1 VGKKPYSVA
10 GFNPPLSYTLRE
22 DAHGCADEERFALAH
37 PAPRLAGASL
47 EYKSLKSKYW
57 KSFPPLF
64 CREMTADIYDVQATS
79 RRTPNISDANRTLMN
94 FECSQRR

>member
-37 PAPRLAGASL
+37 PAPRLAGEKL

-64 CREMTADIYDVQATS
+64 CRGDDSRYLWCAGYFEADTKY
-79 RRTPNISDANRTLMN
+79 
-94 FECSQRR
+94 